1 MSARDAEAVLARES
15 TQAPIAVPR
24 ALLDLEPDLQR
35 LSARIR
41 ACEVKD
47 PFQEEALKGTP
58 KVVLRGV
65 LHEAGAR
72 GLLEPGPG
80 WVQRLDQVP
89 DTAEAIRGVLARQVE
104 LDRGIA
110 GGQGRGI

>member
-1 MSARDAEAVLARES
+1 MSVRDAESVLAREA
-15 TQAPIAVPR
+15 TLAPIGVPT
-24 ALLDLEPDLQR
+24 ALRDLEPDLQR

-47 PFQEEALKGTP
+47 PFREEALKGTP

-65 LHEAGAR
+65 LHEAEAR

-80 WVQRLDQVP
+80 WTQRLDQVP
-89 DTAEAIRGVLARQVE
+89 DTAEAIRAVLARQVE

-110 GGQGRGI
+110 GGKGRGI